1 MKTLNTIPLLL
12 ALACLA
18 PWQQAWA
25 ESYKLRLYD
34 PTSSSTLLNTANA
47 QFVSGVADYAINRVP
62 TGALV
67 NQGQCALV
75 SGVVNVT
82 ELKVV
87 LDGVEKNFTGTLD
100 AWICRTQSNKPVNY
114 APPPGKA
121 CLDNGVN
128 MGWVTGSLTQLGTYN
143 GVGVTYSV
151 DFLES
156 SSRLVSNGCV
166 PDEPVFQRDYRIKR
180 GRNDMVA
187 SATFAVPNAAA
198 RAVPEPGS
206 LALLLAGLP
215 AIAWLAARRSRVS
228 IQTS

>member
-34 PTSSSTLLNTANA
+34 PNNSSNLLNTANA
-47 QFVSGVADYAINRVP
+47 QFVSGAADYAINRTP

-75 SGVVNVT
+75 SGAVSVT

-114 APPPGKA
+114 ATPTGKA
-121 CLDNGVN
+121 CLDDGVN
-128 MGWVTGSLTQLGTYN
+128 MGWVAGNLSQTGTYN
-143 GVGVTYSV
+143 GGTVTYTVEFS
-151 DFLES
+151 ES
-156 SSRLVSNGCV
+156 LSRLVSNGCI
-166 PDEPVFQRDYRIKR
+166 PDEPVFERIYKIKR
-180 GRNDMVA
+180 GRNDMVVA
-187 SATFAVPNAAA
+187 SATFAVPNTL

-215 AIAWLAARRSRVS
+215 AIAWLAVRRRRVS